1 MKKILQGCREL
12 LLPLTVMALWGSLF
26 PFIKIGYSA
35 FGIDSSS
42 IPDILMFA
50 AFRFTVCGALVC
62 GFSAWKKE
70 KLASPKGKSVFL
82 IILMGLIG
90 IVLHYAFTYVGL
102 SFIDASKTALI
113 KQLGALLYVCF
124 AFLFVKAET
133 FSMVKILGA
142 VLGFCGI
149 IAINFGSGGISFDPG
164 SILILLASVCSV
176 ISSVMSAVS
185 VKDSSPFWVT
195 GISQL
200 SGGVILLTAGFL
212 MGGTLPHF
220 QLKSFLVFVYICA
233 SSIAAYTLWYYCQRT
248 VSLSKLFI
256 IKFAE
261 PLFACLFGALLLGED
276 ILKIQYLLAFL
287 LISGGILLAGREK
300 GKNQTTKNQK

>member
-62 GFSAWKKE
+62 VFSAWKKE

-82 IILMGLIG
+82 IFLMGLIG

-124 AFLFVKAET
+124 AFLFVKSET

-185 VKDSSPFWVT
+185 VKGSSPFWVT

-212 MGGTLPHF
+212 MGGMLPHF
-220 QLKSFLVFVYICA
+220 QLKSILVFVYICA

-287 LISGGILLAGREK
+287 LISGGILLAGRENSK
-300 GKNQTTKNQK
+300 KQTTKNKE